1 MKIGSVIIL
10 ATINQQIEELT
21 MGLDQ
26 NIVIQKNYNRRST
39 RSDFESHYF
48 RNFYTLHNAIEQLWV
63 DRGRPGE
70 NVYGVKNPK
79 ELIDMGIALQP
90 SDLAPM
96 KDIEVNDSYKEEYD
110 EVLTKIE
117 QAFKDARMVDYIAS

>member
-1 MKIGSVIIL
+1 
-10 ATINQQIEELT
+10 
-21 MGLDQ
+21 
-26 NIVIQKNYNRRST
+26 
-39 RSDFESHYF
+39 
-48 RNFYTLHNAIEQLWV
+48 V

-90 SDLAPM
+90 SDLAHM

>member
-1 MKIGSVIIL
+1 MRSGSVITL

-26 NIVIQKNYNRRST
+26 NIVIQKDYNKRST

-48 RNFYTLHNAIEQLWV
+48 RNFHALHNAIEQQWV

-70 NVYGVKNPK
+70 NVYGDKNPD
-79 ELIDMGIALQP
+79 ELIDMGIALQA
-90 SDLAPM
+90 SDLEPM

>member
-1 MKIGSVIIL
+1 
-10 ATINQQIEELT
+10 

-26 NIVIQKNYNRRST
+26 TIYIQKDYNKFGSRKE
-39 RSDFESHYF
+39 DYEEHYY
-48 RNFYTLHNAIEQLWV
+48 RNFYALHNAIEQQWI

-90 SDLAPM
+90 SDLEPM
-96 KDIEVNDSYKEEYD
+96 RDIEVHDSDKKEYD
-110 EVLTKIE
+110 ELLTKIE

>member
-1 MKIGSVIIL
+1 
-10 ATINQQIEELT
+10 

-26 NIVIQKNYNRRST
+26 TIYIQKDYNKFGSRKE
-39 RSDFESHYF
+39 DYEEHYF
-48 RNFYTLHNAIEQLWV
+48 RNFYALHNAIEQQWM

-70 NVYGVKNPK
+70 NVYGVKNPDV
-79 ELIDMGIALQP
+79 LIDMGIALQP

-96 KDIEVNDSYKEEYD
+96 RDIEVNDSYKEEYD

-117 QAFKDARMVDYIAS
+117 QAFKDARMVDYTAS

>member
-1 MKIGSVIIL
+1 
-10 ATINQQIEELT
+10 

-26 NIVIQKNYNRRST
+26 KIIIQKNYNKRSS

-48 RNFYTLHNAIEQLWV
+48 RNFHALHNAIEQQWV
-63 DRGRPGE
+63 DRGRLGE
-70 NVYGVKNPK
+70 NVYGVKNPD
-79 ELIDMGIALQP
+79 ELIDMGIALQA
-90 SDLAPM
+90 SDLKPM
-96 KDIEVNDSYKEEYD
+96 KDIEVPDTYKEEYN